1 MREVKDMENFLIQA
15 AYDEKAVETA
25 SVREITAS
33 GVSLVIP
40 AEYLGMERMEGDP
53 EDAEIYGF
61 NSEES
66 DGVAFFSLIPRED
79 ALPFGDV
86 DSVIENVHEI
96 LEEHGIRPPLYLH
109 DHQERDGRGRSAV
122 HPYASDR
129 AGRPDSQCAGVL

>member
-1 MREVKDMENFLIQA
+1 LREVKDMENFLIQA
-15 AYDEKAVETA
+15 AYDEKAVETESA
-25 SVREITAS
+25 REITAS
-33 GVSLVIP
+33 GVPLVIP

-61 NSEES
+61 NGEES

-96 LEEHGIRPPLYLH
+96 LEETQGLIRV
-109 DHQERDGRGRSAV
+109 GSGST
-122 HPYASDR
+122 AS
-129 AGRPDSQCAGVL
+129 GRPFTPSLRT